1 MIKIKTLICLSL
13 LFLVWGCGTM
23 SDAGKVLRNEKTNST
38 DEFLVKKKAP
48 LTLPPDFAE
57 IPAPGALEEKKKKK
71 MKKIKLRKHF
81 ELIKQNQI
89 KKLRPDQ
96 LKNQY

>member
-57 IPAPGALEEKKKKK
+57 IPAPGALEEKKKR
-71 MKKIKLRKHF
+71 RK
-81 ELIKQNQI
+81 
-89 KKLRPDQ
+89 
-96 LKNQY
+96 